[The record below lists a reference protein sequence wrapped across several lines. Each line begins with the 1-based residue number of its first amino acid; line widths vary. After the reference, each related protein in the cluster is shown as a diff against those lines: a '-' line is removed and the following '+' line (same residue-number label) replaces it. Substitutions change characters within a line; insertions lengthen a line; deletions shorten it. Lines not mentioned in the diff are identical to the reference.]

1 MHLLFTRISLNSDS
15 ISINLTNYSC
25 QSKQTEFNLTK
36 LKKYLLELVDFE
48 YEYVNIDNEISIYF
62 CNENFHKKCFIRWDK
77 LDKERILEIAE
88 EIIEEIP
95 FEGEIN

>member
-1 MHLLFTRISLNSDS
+1 MPLLFTRISLNSDS
-15 ISINLTNYSC
+15 ISINLTNYSF
-25 QSKQTEFNLTK
+25 QLKQTEFNLTK
-36 LKKYLLELVDFE
+36 LKK
-48 YEYVNIDNEISIYF
+48 

>member
-1 MHLLFTRISLNSDS
+1 MPLLFTRISLNSDS
-15 ISINLTNYSC
+15 ISINLTNYSF
-25 QSKQTEFNLTK
+25 QSKQTEFNLTE
-36 LKKYLLELVDFE
+36 LKKYLSELVDFE
-48 YEYVNIDNEISIYF
+48 YEYVNIDNEISIYL
-62 CNENFHKKCFIRWDK
+62 CNENIHKNCFIRWHK